1 MKQYRKFVIPAL
13 GVTGVLL
20 GFLLANLRQ
29 NLVYF
34 RTPTEALE
42 LKSET
47 GRIRLGG
54 VVEAGSV
61 VTVEG
66 GVRFVVTDGVE
77 AVTVIHQ
84 GSPQQLFQEG
94 VGVVVEGHWDDDEFR
109 SDTMLVKHDEQ
120 YRSREGSYQTP
131 TTSLP

>member
-1 MKQYRKFVIPAL
+1 MKRYRKFVIPAL

-20 GFLLANLRQ
+20 GFLFSNLRQ

-42 LKSET
+42 LRAET

-61 VTVEG
+61 VTVAG
-66 GVRFVVTDGVE
+66 GVRFVVTDGIE
-77 AVTVIHQ
+77 AVTVVHQ
-84 GSPQQLFQEG
+84 GAPQQLFQEG
-94 VGVVVEGHWDDDEFR
+94 IGVVVEGQWVGDEFR

-120 YRSREGSYQTP
+120 YRSRQGTYQTP
-131 TTSLP
+131 STSSP